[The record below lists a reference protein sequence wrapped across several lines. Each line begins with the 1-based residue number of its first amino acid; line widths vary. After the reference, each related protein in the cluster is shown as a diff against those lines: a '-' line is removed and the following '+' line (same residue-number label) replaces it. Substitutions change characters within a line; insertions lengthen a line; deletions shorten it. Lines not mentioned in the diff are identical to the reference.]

1 MFFTSKDNLPRQRA
15 KEEAKALK
23 GSVVDAQE
31 VIATLTEQNMALTEQ
46 NAELTE
52 KLAGLQADI
61 SDAQEVIASIV
72 ETETKEA

>member
-1 MFFTSKDNLPRQRA
+1 MFFTNENNLPRQRA
-15 KEEAKALK
+15 KEEARALK

-31 VIATLTEQNMALTEQ
+31 VIAALTEQNIALTAQ

-52 KLAGLQADI
+52 KLAGLQTDI

-72 ETETKEA
+72 ETKEV

>member
-1 MFFTSKDNLPRQRA
+1 MLIINPQSGPRQRA

-31 VIATLTEQNMALTEQ
+31 VIAALTEQNAALTAQ

-52 KLAGLQADI
+52 KLAGLQTDI
-61 SDAQEVIASIV
+61 SAAQEVIASIV
-72 ETETKEA
+72 ETKEA

>member
-1 MFFTSKDNLPRQRA
+1 MLIINPQSGPRQRA

-31 VIATLTEQNMALTEQ
+31 VIAALTEQNIALTAQ

-52 KLAGLQADI
+52 KLAGLQTDI
-61 SDAQEVIASIV
+61 SDAQEVIANIV
-72 ETETKEA
+72 ETKEA

>member
-1 MFFTSKDNLPRQRA
+1 MFFTSKNNLPRQRA

-31 VIATLTEQNMALTEQ
+31 VIAALTEQ

-61 SDAQEVIASIV
+61 SDAQEVIATIA
-72 ETETKEA
+72 ETKEA

>member
-1 MFFTSKDNLPRQRA
+1 MLISNPQSGPRQRA

-31 VIATLTEQNMALTEQ
+31 VIAALIEQNMALTEQ
-46 NAELTE
+46 NVELTE
-52 KLAGLQADI
+52 KLAGLQSAV

-72 ETETKEA
+72 ETKEA

>member
-1 MFFTSKDNLPRQRA
+1 MLIINPQSGPRQRA

-31 VIATLTEQNMALTEQ
+31 VIAALTEQ
-46 NAELTE
+46 NAALTAQNEELTE
-52 KLAGLQADI
+52 KLAGLQTDI

-72 ETETKEA
+72 ETKEA

>member
-1 MFFTSKDNLPRQRA
+1 MFFANKNNLPRQRA

-31 VIATLTEQNMALTEQ
+31 VIAALTEQNMTLTEQ

-61 SDAQEVIASIV
+61 SDAQEVIATIV
-72 ETETKEA
+72 ETKEA